1 MLVVSTLYGFFQ
13 NVHAYRAMEVFVNNI
28 LEATIFVSL
37 VHSVFQSS
45 QSQAY
50 HVQGESELFLIK
62 NEVVDTVN
70 HVLKAGDVNEC
81 LALISWY
88 TVT

>member
-13 NVHAYRAMEVFVNNI
+13 NVHAYWAMEVFVNNI
-28 LEATIFVSL
+28 LEATVFVSF

-50 HVQGESELFLIK
+50 NVQGETELFLIN
-62 NEVVDTVN
+62 NEVVDIMIRDFIT
-70 HVLKAGDVNEC
+70 A
-81 LALISWY
+81 
-88 TVT
+88 